1 MSPPE
6 SAPPPPQQIRIQLS
20 GRQTTLGSSIGED
33 GFSVVRVEVLGPP
46 PAAAGRDVSSA
57 DTLAQL
63 QRWLSGTA
71 QAALRLERQQG
82 GGGSA
87 SDSAAVA
94 EAFDAAIHALAS
106 LARASGSLSG
116 VLLLASALLSS
127 PQRAL
132 SPRATSAL
140 SRLMHAV
147 RLQVREG
154 FTGGRGGARQG
165 CTPCSGPGLCLLSHP
180 HASVPLGLPP

>member
-1 MSPPE
+1 M
-6 SAPPPPQQIRIQLS
+6 
-20 GRQTTLGSSIGED
+20 
-33 GFSVVRVEVLGPP
+33 RVEVLGPP